1 MKPFT
6 KLLIMIA
13 TLANV
18 GCGSEG
24 FTPHEKEVIAAGE
37 VDIMALTT
45 IANEQDSILLR
56 SKSEPLTREMV
67 ESKEFELL
75 CRRMLATVQDPLNE
89 GVGIAAPQVGLLRRL
104 VAVQRFDKEGEPF
117 EFFVNPEIVELGD
130 DAELG
135 GEGCLSVPD
144 IYAPVVRPARVVL
157 DSDIL
162 DGFNSFVD
170 AARYGTR
177 EQAKIQPYDI
187 VYYKYADGGISTE
200 DRPIIKING
209 GVFTGT
215 RRLKMKESDRA
226 AAMAQELAAF
236 GTEVAVEENTVT
248 VKPVAFHAPDRVLN
262 GHNDHRIVMSLAVLL
277 MQTGG
282 EIAGAQAVR
291 KSFPDFFEKL
301 KLLGIEVQTNGTD
314 K

>member
-67 ESKEFELL
+67 ESKEFEVL

-130 DAELG
+130 DVELG
-135 GEGCLSVPD
+135 GEGCLSVPE
-144 IYAPVVRPARVVL
+144 IRGEVRRAQSLVLRYRDAAFEERTERVEGFTAVIFQHEI
-157 DSDIL
+157 DHL
-162 DGFNSFVD
+162 DGVLFIDKMEAEIEAEEDDETD
-170 AARYGTR
+170 A
-177 EQAKIQPYDI
+177 
-187 VYYKYADGGISTE
+187 
-200 DRPIIKING
+200 
-209 GVFTGT
+209 
-215 RRLKMKESDRA
+215 
-226 AAMAQELAAF
+226 
-236 GTEVAVEENTVT
+236 EE
-248 VKPVAFHAPDRVLN
+248 
-262 GHNDHRIVMSLAVLL
+262 
-277 MQTGG
+277 
-282 EIAGAQAVR
+282 
-291 KSFPDFFEKL
+291 
-301 KLLGIEVQTNGTD
+301 
-314 K
+314 